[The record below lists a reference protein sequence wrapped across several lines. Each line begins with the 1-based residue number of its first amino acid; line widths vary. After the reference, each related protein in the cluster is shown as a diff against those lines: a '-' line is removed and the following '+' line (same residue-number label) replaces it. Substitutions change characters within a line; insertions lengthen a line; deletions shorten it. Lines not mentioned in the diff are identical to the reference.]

1 MTEHTQTQSNAL
13 VVGGRGKTGRRVA
26 QRLWDRGMRTR
37 IGSRTAEPPFD
48 WEDPSTWSPALDDV
62 QLVYLTFYPDLAVP
76 GSADKVGAFSRLA
89 RDKGVDRLVMLA
101 GRGEPEAQRSE
112 RAVRDSFERA
122 TIVRASWFAQNFSEN
137 FLLDSVLSGE
147 IALPAGTAAEPFVD
161 ADDIAEVAVTA
172 LTESGH
178 EGRLY
183 EVTGPRLLT
192 FADAAAEIARATGR
206 DVRYRAITSAQF
218 AAALLDEDVPAEVV
232 DLMVELFAVTLDGR
246 NAYVTDGVREVLG
259 REPRDFGEYAR
270 ETAADGVWGGNLATS
285 ARSAS

>member
-1 MTEHTQTQSNAL
+1 MTENTQTQSNAL

-26 QRLWDRGMRTR
+26 QRLRDRGVRTR

-48 WEDPSTWSPALDDV
+48 WEEPSTWSAALDGI
-62 QLVYLTFYPDLAVP
+62 QLVYLTFYPDLAV

-89 RDKGVDRLVMLA
+89 RDNGVDRLVMLS
-101 GRGEPEAQRSE
+101 GRGEPEARRSE
-112 RAVRDSFERA
+112 RAVRDSFDSA

-218 AAALLDEDVPAEVV
+218 AASLLEEDVPAEVV

-246 NAYVTDGVREVLG
+246 NAYVTDGVREALG

-270 ETAADGVWGGNLATS
+270 EAAADGVWSGNLATS

>member
-26 QRLWDRGMRTR
+26 QRLRDRGVRTR

-48 WEDPSTWSPALDDV
+48 WEEPSTWSAALDGI
-62 QLVYLTFYPDLAVP
+62 QLVYLTFYPDLAV

-89 RDKGVDRLVMLA
+89 RDNGVDRLVMLS
-101 GRGEPEAQRSE
+101 GRGEPEARRSE
-112 RAVRDSFERA
+112 RAVRDSFDTA
-122 TIVRASWFAQNFSEN
+122 TIVRASWFAQNFSES

-147 IALPAGTAAEPFVD
+147 IALPAGPAAEPFVD
-161 ADDIAEVAVTA
+161 ADDIADVAVAA
-172 LTESGH
+172 LTERGH

-192 FADAAAEIARATGR
+192 FADAAAEIAEATGR
-206 DVRYRAITSAQF
+206 DVRYRPITSAQF

-246 NAYVTDGVREVLG
+246 NAYVTDGVREALG

-270 ETAADGVWGGNLATS
+270 ETAVSGVWDGHVATS
-285 ARSAS
+285 ARSTS

>member
-1 MTEHTQTQSNAL
+1 MNEHTQTQSQAL

-26 QRLWDRGMRTR
+26 QRLRDRGVRTR

-48 WEDPSTWSPALDDV
+48 WEDASTWSAALDGV
-62 QLVYLTFYPDLAVP
+62 RLVYLTFYPDLAAP
-76 GSADKVGAFSRLA
+76 GSADKAGDFSRLA
-89 RDKGVDRLVMLA
+89 RDNGVDRLVMLS

-112 RAVRDSFERA
+112 RAVRDSFDGA
-122 TIVRASWFAQNFSEN
+122 TIVRSSWFAQNFSES
-137 FLLDSVLSGE
+137 FLLGPVLSGE

-192 FADAAAEIARATGR
+192 FADAAAEIAGATGR
-206 DVRYRAITSAQF
+206 DVRYRPITSAQF
-218 AAALLDEDVPAEVV
+218 VAALLDEEVPAEVV
-232 DLMVELFAVTLDGR
+232 GLMVGLFEVTLDGR
-246 NAYVTDGVREVLG
+246 NAYVTDGVREALG
-259 REPRDFGEYAR
+259 REPRDFGEYAGK
-270 ETAADGVWGGNLATS
+270 AAASGVWDDHVVTS
-285 ARSAS
+285 ALSTS

>member
-26 QRLWDRGMRTR
+26 QRLRDRGVRTR

-48 WEDPSTWSPALDDV
+48 WEDTSTWSAALEGV

-76 GSADKVGAFSRLA
+76 GSADKVGDLSRLA
-89 RDKGVDRLVMLA
+89 RDNGVERLVMLS
-101 GRGEPEAQRSE
+101 GRGEPEARRSE
-112 RAVRDSFERA
+112 QAVRDSFDSA
-122 TIVRASWFAQNFSEN
+122 TIVRSSWFAQNFSES
-137 FLLDSVLSGE
+137 FLLEPVLGGE

-172 LTESGH
+172 LTECGH

-192 FADAAAEIARATGR
+192 FADAAAEIAKATGR
-206 DVRYRAITSAQF
+206 EVRYRPITSVQF

-232 DLMVELFAVTLDGR
+232 DLMVELFEVTLDGR
-246 NAYVTDGVREVLG
+246 NAYVTDGVREALG
-259 REPRDFGEYAR
+259 REPRDFAEYAR
-270 ETAADGVWGGNLATS
+270 ETAVSGVWDGHVATN
-285 ARSAS
+285 ARSTS

>member
-26 QRLWDRGMRTR
+26 QRLRDRGVRTR

-48 WEDPSTWSPALDDV
+48 WEEPSTWSAALDGI
-62 QLVYLTFYPDLAVP
+62 QLVCLTFYPDLAV

-89 RDKGVDRLVMLA
+89 RDNGVDRLVMLS
-101 GRGEPEAQRSE
+101 GRGELEAQRSE
-112 RAVRDSFERA
+112 RAVRDSFESA
-122 TIVRASWFAQNFSEN
+122 TIVRASWFAQNFSES

-147 IALPAGTAAEPFVD
+147 IVLPAGTAAEPFVD

-206 DVRYRAITSAQF
+206 DVRYRGITSAQF

-232 DLMVELFAVTLDGR
+232 DLTVELFAVTLDGR
-246 NAYVTDGVREVLG
+246 NAYVTDGVREALG

-270 ETAADGVWGGNLATS
+270 ETAADGVWGGSLATS
-285 ARSAS
+285 ARSAT